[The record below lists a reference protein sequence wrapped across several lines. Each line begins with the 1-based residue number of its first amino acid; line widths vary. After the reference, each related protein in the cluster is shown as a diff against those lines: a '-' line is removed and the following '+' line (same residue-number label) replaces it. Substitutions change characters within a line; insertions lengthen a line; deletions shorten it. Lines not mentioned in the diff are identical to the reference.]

1 MPKSDKDKELE
12 KAGEGKSEGELAA
25 AAAAEEAEKV
35 RLEEEQKAEEH
46 KERSEL
52 GRKVKG
58 IESRLDTELFAV
70 NDKLDQLLA
79 KDVEDIEEEGDDEI
93 PQSKK
98 ELDEYMEKKFQAR
111 ERASKD
117 TDTKYNT
124 DYQTA
129 IGQFSEEEDYGEI
142 CKELEA
148 NFNIR
153 KSDNGD
159 VDGQLN
165 YLKASKS
172 FYKKKA
178 SGKDDKPNPLKGKGN
193 DLPLGTPPG
202 GDEEIDKEEAM
213 PKLDAYAQDYM
224 KKTGMSEESV
234 KKAMKGE
241 LPLGMQGIA

>member
-12 KAGEGKSEGELAA
+12 KAGEGKSEEELAA

-79 KDVEDIEEEGDDEI
+79 KDVEDPEEDEDEI
-93 PQSKK
+93 PRSRK
-98 ELDEYMEKKFQAR
+98 ELDDYMDKKFQAR

-178 SGKDDKPNPLKGKGN
+178 SGKDDKTNPLKGKDN